1 VAPGRRR
8 GHLPAARAPCL
19 AFSLFD
25 PGVPAQTPGAPTQCL
40 TGGAFRRTCPQL
52 ECRRVSRS
60 SPSRTGWIPGDREE
74 VRPEIPVCRNRIG
87 PKWSIFFV
95 AFHYGSF
102 SESLHDSGSRG
113 PAAQAPKPNWP
124 RICPPILRIHQ
135 GIAEH
140 GRRSLPR
147 PPHAVAKPQHPK
159 GAARA
164 RACCVRSSP
173 RARRS
178 DMRVGQRIMRGTSRL
193 PATASTSAAAGQTGC
208 RVSSSVWRRIAS
220 LTRSSRR
227 MTPARPGAVPR
238 NRSQARCRLA

>member
-1 VAPGRRR
+1 MRAKPRLGAAGPETIAGWHEVLLADVPGTEEAGASLRLASCAASQITDVAGSGRSPD
-8 GHLPAARAPCL
+8 G
-19 AFSLFD
+19 SM
-25 PGVPAQTPGAPTQCL
+25 VPEMSGAHHGPVRDKNAQ
-40 TGGAFRRTCPQL
+40 RT
-52 ECRRVSRS
+52 
-60 SPSRTGWIPGDREE
+60 
-74 VRPEIPVCRNRIG
+74 
-87 PKWSIFFV
+87 
-95 AFHYGSF
+95 A
-102 SESLHDSGSRG
+102 
-113 PAAQAPKPNWP
+113 
-124 RICPPILRIHQ
+124 Q